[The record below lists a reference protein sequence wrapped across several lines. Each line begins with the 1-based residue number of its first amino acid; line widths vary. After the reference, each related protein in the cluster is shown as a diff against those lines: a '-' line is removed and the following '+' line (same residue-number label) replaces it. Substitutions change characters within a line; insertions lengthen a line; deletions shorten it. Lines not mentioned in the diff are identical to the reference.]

1 MGLSYLL
8 VYTMKGTQTPMQHR
22 LSNAVYKD
30 YTLEILPSEN
40 CTLQDVHARER
51 VVGHSMAIFRP
62 QKTKDHSAE
71 EDHSAH
77 AGKHERAVLTELGF
91 VMKLEG
97 RDIKVGHGIDEKG
110 FLDRYHSKVLQLWG
124 VQNELLPPVG

>member
-71 EDHSAH
+71 EDHSTQCSGGEARTRC
-77 AGKHERAVLTELGF
+77 ADRARLRYEI
-91 VMKLEG
+91 G
-97 RDIKVGHGIDEKG
+97 RKRHQSWT
-110 FLDRYHSKVLQLWG
+110 RY
-124 VQNELLPPVG
+124 